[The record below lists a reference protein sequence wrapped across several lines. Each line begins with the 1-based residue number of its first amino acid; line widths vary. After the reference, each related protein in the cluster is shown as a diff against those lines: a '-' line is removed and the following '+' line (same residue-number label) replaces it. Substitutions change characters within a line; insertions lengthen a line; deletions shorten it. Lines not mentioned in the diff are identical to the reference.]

1 MSENRRDDA
10 WTEEGVVLSAAPER
24 IVNSSNRSGS
34 GPVNFSP
41 TYLAL
46 DIRRSL
52 RNRRTLIFL
61 LVMPVAFFELFG
73 AGYRT
78 SDPGAFAYVMVS
90 MAVYGAMIATTSTGA
105 QVSVERSQGWTRMLR
120 LTPLRPTGYVLTK
133 VAAALVLGVVPVL
146 MVLGV
151 GAAQGARLS
160 LGEWIEVAALSWLC
174 SLVFAA
180 FGLFVG
186 YLVPAENAMQFIG
199 PLLGLMSYFGGLF
212 QPLDT
217 MPQALQNLAPWMPT
231 YAVGLVAR
239 SPITGSGLTLVHVA
253 DLVLWTAVFGIG
265 TALLFRRDT
274 SRV

>member
-1 MSENRRDDA
+1 MSA
-10 WTEEGVVLSAAPER
+10 TTAPTTPPTTGPAR
-24 IVNSSNRSGS
+24 

-41 TYLAL
+41 TYLIL

-52 RNRRTLIFL
+52 RNRRTMIFL
-61 LVMPVAFFELFG
+61 VVMPVAFFLLFG
-73 AGYRT
+73 GPYRN

-105 QVSVERSQGWTRMLR
+105 QVAMERSLGWTRQLR
-120 LTPLRPTGYVLTK
+120 LTPLRPAGYVLIK
-133 VAAALVLGVVPVL
+133 VASALVLGVVPVI
-146 MVLGV
+146 MVLGA
-151 GAAQGARLS
+151 GALLGADLS
-160 LGEWIEVAALSWLC
+160 LGEWLAVGVLSWVC

-199 PLLGLMSYFGGLF
+199 PLLALMSFFGGLF
-212 QPLDT
+212 QPLSD
-217 MPQALQNLAPWMPT
+217 MPQVLQNVAPWLPT

-239 SPITGSGLTLVHVA
+239 SPITGSGMTVTHVA
-253 DLVLWTAVFGIG
+253 DLVLWTGIFALG
-265 TALLFRRDT
+265 TAVLFRRDT

>member
-1 MSENRRDDA
+1 MSTAAVSTPNRL
-10 WTEEGVVLSAAPER
+10 GH
-24 IVNSSNRSGS
+24 
-34 GPVNFSP
+34 GPVTFSP

-61 LVMPVAFFELFG
+61 VIMPVLFFLLFG
-73 AGYRT
+73 AGYRN
-78 SDPGAFAYVMVS
+78 SDPGAFDYVMVS

-105 QVSVERSQGWTRMLR
+105 QVSVERSQGWTRQLR
-120 LTPLRPTGYVLTK
+120 LTPLRPAGYVLTK
-133 VAAALVLGVVPVL
+133 VAASLVLGVVPVV

-151 GAAQGARLS
+151 GAILGADLTI
-160 LGEWIEVAALSWLC
+160 GEWLEVGALSWVC
-174 SLVFAA
+174 SLVFAS

-217 MPQALQNLAPWMPT
+217 MPQALQNIAPWMPT

-239 SPITGSGLTLVHVA
+239 SPITGNGMTAVHIG
-253 DLVLWTAVFGIG
+253 DLLLWTGIFTIG
-265 TALLFRRDT
+265 TAVLFRRDT

>member
-1 MSENRRDDA
+1 MSSTSTA
-10 WTEEGVVLSAAPER
+10 LAPSESIQKAR
-24 IVNSSNRSGS
+24 
-34 GPVNFSP
+34 GPVSFSS

-46 DIRRSL
+46 DVRRSF

-61 LVMPVAFFELFG
+61 LVMPVAFFLLFG
-73 AGYRT
+73 ANYRK
-78 SDPGAFAYVMVS
+78 SEPGTFAYVMVS

-105 QVSVERSQGWTRMLR
+105 QVSVERSQGWTRQLR
-120 LTPLRPTGYVLTK
+120 LTPLRPSGYVLIK
-133 VAAALVLGVVPVL
+133 VASAFVLGVVPVL

-151 GAAQGARLS
+151 GAILGAQLS
-160 LGEWIEVAALSWLC
+160 LGEWLAVGALSWVC

-199 PLLGLMSYFGGLF
+199 PLLGLMSFFGGLF
-212 QPLDT
+212 QPLDQ
-217 MPQALQNLAPWMPT
+217 MPQALQNIAPWMPT

-239 SPITGSGLTLVHVA
+239 SPITDSGLTFAHVG
-253 DLVLWTAVFGIG
+253 DLVLWAAIFGIG

>member
-1 MSENRRDDA
+1 MSA
-10 WTEEGVVLSAAPER
+10 T
-24 IVNSSNRSGS
+24 IVDRPGR
-34 GPVNFSP
+34 GPVSFSP
-41 TYLAL
+41 TYLVL
-46 DIRRSL
+46 DVRRSL

-61 LVMPVAFFELFG
+61 LVMPVVFFLLFG
-73 AGYRT
+73 GGFRD
-78 SDPGAFAYVMVS
+78 SDPDAFAYVMVS

-105 QVSVERSQGWTRMLR
+105 QVSVERSQGWTRQLR
-120 LTPLRPTGYVLTK
+120 LTPLRPVGYVLIK
-133 VAAALVLGVVPVL
+133 VASALVLGIVPVF
-146 MVLGV
+146 MVLAT
-151 GAAQGARLS
+151 GAVLGADLTI
-160 LGEWIEVAALSWLC
+160 GEWVEVAVLSWVC

-217 MPQALQNLAPWMPT
+217 MPQALQNIAPWMPT

-239 SPITGSGLTLVHVA
+239 SPITDSGLTFAHIG
-253 DLVLWTAVFGIG
+253 DLVLWTGIFAVG

>member
-1 MSENRRDDA
+1 MSATIAATSKSR
-10 WTEEGVVLSAAPER
+10 SAP
-24 IVNSSNRSGS
+24 I
-34 GPVNFSP
+34 NFSP

-61 LVMPVAFFELFG
+61 LVMPVAFFLIFG
-73 AGYRT
+73 GSYRN
-78 SDPGAFAYVMVS
+78 SDPASFAYVMVS

-105 QVSVERSQGWTRMLR
+105 QVSVERSQGWTRQLR
-120 LTPLRPTGYVLTK
+120 LTPLRPSGYVLTK
-133 VAAALVLGVVPVL
+133 VLSAFVLGIVPVL

-151 GAAQGARLS
+151 GAILGADLS
-160 LGEWIEVAALSWLC
+160 LAEWLKVGALAWVC

-199 PLLGLMSYFGGLF
+199 PLLALMSFFGGLF

-217 MPQALQNLAPWMPT
+217 LPQALQNIAPWMPT
-231 YAVGLVAR
+231 YAVGLIAR
-239 SPITGSGLTLVHVA
+239 SPITGDGMSFLHVA
-253 DLVLWTAVFGIG
+253 DLVIWTAIFGLG
-265 TALLFRRDT
+265 TAVLFRRDT
-274 SRV
+274 NRV